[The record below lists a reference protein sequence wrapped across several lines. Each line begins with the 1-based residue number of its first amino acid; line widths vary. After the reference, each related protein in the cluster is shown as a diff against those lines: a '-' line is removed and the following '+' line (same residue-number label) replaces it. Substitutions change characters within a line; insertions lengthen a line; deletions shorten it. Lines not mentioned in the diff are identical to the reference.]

1 MQNVLSVIFLEN
13 RRTAQVHVDQ
23 TEPKSRPGKKVH
35 VDKTEPK
42 SRPGN
47 TVHVDKTEPK
57 SRPRNTGRNKTTR
70 LGDIDVLIKTGDITR
85 ENTDVVV
92 NTTSKSLDLSKG
104 NQSP

>member
-1 MQNVLSVIFLEN
+1 MLRFFCSMQNVLSVIFLEN
-13 RRTAQVHVDQ
+13 RRTTQVHVDQ
-23 TEPKSRPGKKVH
+23 TEPKSRPGKK
-35 VDKTEPK
+35 
-42 SRPGN
+42 
-47 TVHVDKTEPK
+47 VHVDKTEPK

>member
-1 MQNVLSVIFLEN
+1 MLRFFCSMQNVLSVIFLEN
-13 RRTAQVHVDQ
+13 RRTA
-23 TEPKSRPGKKVH
+23 E
-35 VDKTEPK
+35 
-42 SRPGN
+42 
-47 TVHVDKTEPK
+47 VHVDKTEPK

>member
-1 MQNVLSVIFLEN
+1 MLRFFCSMQNVLSVIFLEN
-13 RRTAQVHVDQ
+13 RRTVQVHVDQ
-23 TEPKSRPGKKVH
+23 TEPKSRPGKK
-35 VDKTEPK
+35 
-42 SRPGN
+42 
-47 TVHVDKTEPK
+47 VHVDKTEPK

>member
-1 MQNVLSVIFLEN
+1 MLRFFCSMQNVLSVIFLEN
-13 RRTAQVHVDQ
+13 RRTA
-23 TEPKSRPGKKVH
+23 EVH

>member
-1 MQNVLSVIFLEN
+1 MLRFFRSMQNVLSVIFLEN
-13 RRTAQVHVDQ
+13 HRTAQVQVD
-23 TEPKSRPGKKVH
+23 E
-35 VDKTEPK
+35 TEPK

>member
-1 MQNVLSVIFLEN
+1 MLRFFCSMQNVLSVIFLEN

-23 TEPKSRPGKKVH
+23 TEPKSRPGKK
-35 VDKTEPK
+35 
-42 SRPGN
+42 
-47 TVHVDKTEPK
+47 VHVDKTEPK

>member
-1 MQNVLSVIFLEN
+1 MLRFFRSMQNVLSVIFLEN
-13 RRTAQVHVDQ
+13 HRMAQVQVD
-23 TEPKSRPGKKVH
+23 E
-35 VDKTEPK
+35 TEPK